1 MIGIMVS
8 AEKTSVNAEVE
19 RFLHDLWEILSY
31 IANTL
36 LFLGAGIIIVEN
48 AIGIIPPSDFVLVF
62 ITYII
67 CNLTRF
73 IMFSILSPILSRVEY
88 GLKCNDAVIAV
99 WGGLREFAYEMY
111 VSKVSATTAIK
122 GSPWKS
128 QVVASDLCE
137 HSCDD
142 KEYFMDKIQIP
153 NSKVRRE
160 ISLAKKANM
169 TNAVRHLANIRDRS
183 IAMLKMDKFL
193 ADANWVLVEEATKI
207 KHPFKI
213 EYENE
218 DDDEEEEEDDM
229 YMGYRFTTCP
239 DCQKDVLTEPTARE
253 FKEMTKEA
261 RARVLKAKKVVSY
274 WRQFEHGMLS
284 KEGVRVLVTAV
295 DVAADKEEQVVDLE
309 VLKNNWKAKG
319 SLVFVRSKL
328 IDMMSSTGQTYYRV
342 PRQRWRHGC
351 YAIAM
356 HRCFDAF
363 IYFAIILN
371 SIPIILEIQVNPP
384 SGTSLNITLKVL
396 NNIFFLIYF
405 MEFVI
410 KVVALGF
417 TTYIK
422 SHWNKLDFFILLIS
436 CADLV
441 MDYLDMFTTFNKA
454 TNFTSTITTA
464 GKLLRILR
472 LARLF
477 RLFRASI
484 PKIIAFIDT
493 RIDLQLSQGYDTGKG
508 FVTGEEEIS
517 KILVHIVD
525 NKRILDEM
533 KLKVEANRLTV
544 TKELGLMQR
553 DRPWIAITVK
563 TRQAIRSIL
572 NNLKDSVLE
581 LKDGGMLIA
590 FMYSVI
596 LQLTFDIEGLLDAVE
611 YPKLIEVVEDRLKYL
626 RTHIKMVEPCP
637 PQILLK
643 EVPWVVGDEAVAE
656 FLLENAETTSFN
668 YGDTIVSHGEIPD
681 GIFIIVSG
689 LVKLLYTPNEKTLEN
704 LQRYGALPNMD
715 FFTSLRFDEKQEDYI
730 VSGNVIGEL
739 GVLTGRPYDITMTCD
754 SSVQSVSLSLH
765 ELQVMNRFIPNWN
778 LHGQYRRHCLKTRN
792 AYKVSLEAIKDAMNL
807 SSDVSQGLR
816 ARMWKA
822 IAIRLAP
829 VILMDVPTYQDYH
842 VRQSMGYD
850 IRRHNS
856 GSWTQ
861 DKIKYHLERA
871 FVPTLTQHRRFKVN
885 ELMEDLLLIEGQ
897 VKDYSNGMVY
907 SAPTYIPRTV
917 HQLMFPEN
925 NNMNN
930 ELSVETKLL
939 IIPAKDVDELD
950 IMENEENA
958 MIIST
963 SSSKC
968 LQHLVQSRI
977 SSNASKLRKL
987 RARNRKKNMFGFNA
1001 ARPRYDAEGR
1011 KSIKPSM
1018 VSSSIF
1024 QTSNRVAPSDA
1035 SLIFD
1040 SKEDSNKETVF
1051 TVKPDLGTSQDKR
1064 EKEEFKRQRS
1074 DLFKVKENDDD
1085 EENQKLPERKLSIKE
1100 EPEVPTIPPR
1110 GGQENRPNLKIEKM
1124 PVSRPYILPPR
1135 VKMDD
1140 LTEEEEEDSD
1150 G

>member
-48 AIGIIPPSDFVLVF
+48 AIGIIPPSDLVLVF

-67 CNLTRF
+67 CNLT
-73 IMFSILSPILSRVEY
+73 
-88 GLKCNDAVIAV
+88 
-99 WGGLREFAYEMY
+99 
-111 VSKVSATTAIK
+111 
-122 GSPWKS
+122 
-128 QVVASDLCE
+128 
-137 HSCDD
+137 
-142 KEYFMDKIQIP
+142 
-153 NSKVRRE
+153 
-160 ISLAKKANM
+160 
-169 TNAVRHLANIRDRS
+169 RS

-261 RARVLKAKKVVSY
+261 RARVSY

-319 SLVFVRSKL
+319 YLVFVRSKL

-342 PRQRWRHGC
+342 PRQSPSIVTSHPLLSADLITSLTVG
-351 YAIAM
+351 
-356 HRCFDAF
+356 RCF
-363 IYFAIILN
+363 
-371 SIPIILEIQVNPP
+371 VP
-384 SGTSLNITLKVL
+384 SRPLSPAPLHHTVS
-396 NNIFFLIYF
+396 
-405 MEFVI
+405 
-410 KVVALGF
+410 
-417 TTYIK
+417 
-422 SHWNKLDFFILLIS
+422 
-436 CADLV
+436 
-441 MDYLDMFTTFNKA
+441 
-454 TNFTSTITTA
+454 STA
-464 GKLLRILR
+464 
-472 LARLF
+472 
-477 RLFRASI
+477 ASI

-508 FVTGEEEIS
+508 FVTGEEEIA

-533 KLKVEANRLTV
+533 KLKVESNRLTV
-544 TKELGLMQR
+544 TKELVDTGLELVARIVVTCDMIRNTHGLFERVRQNLVCRCHACIGVGGRHFDQLLLGLMQR

-572 NNLKDSVLE
+572 NNLRDSVLE
-581 LKDGGMLIA
+581 LKDG
-590 FMYSVI
+590 
-596 LQLTFDIEGLLDAVE
+596 GLLDAVE

-754 SSVQSVSLSLH
+754 SSVQ
-765 ELQVMNRFIPNWN
+765 
-778 LHGQYRRHCLKTRN
+778 

-822 IAIRLAP
+822 IAIRLAS
-829 VILMDVPTYQDYH
+829 VILMDVPTYQ
-842 VRQSMGYD
+842 
-850 IRRHNS
+850 
-856 GSWTQ
+856 SWTQ

-907 SAPTYIPRTV
+907 NAPTYIPRTV

-930 ELSVETKLL
+930 DLSVEVKLL

-958 MIIST
+958 MIISA

-1011 KSIKPSM
+1011 RSIKPSM

-1024 QTSNRVAPSDA
+1024 QTSNRVVPFES
-1035 SLIFD
+1035 SSIFD

-1074 DLFKVKENDDD
+1074 DIFKVKENDNDD
-1085 EENQKLPERKLSIKE
+1085 KENQEPPERKSSIKE

-1110 GGQENRPNLKIEKM
+1110 NNQKNHPNFKIEKM

-1140 LTEEEEEDSD
+1140 LTEEEEDSD

>member
-1 MIGIMVS
+1 MYSFRFDWSWEVWFLFGTIASATHPHYVVTILQDLGTIGSCWVSYGFVHGIKPGCGSGAREGQLPVALMLVYSVTDDLAGPMSILEVGPSMRRCRLAISLFLLKYYLGGVAIGFCLGKVTALAFCYVFNDAITEVILTLVTTYATFFISEEFLGTSGVLAVAMIGIMVS

-48 AIGIIPPSDFVLVF
+48 AIGIIPPSDLVLVF

-67 CNLTRF
+67 CNLT
-73 IMFSILSPILSRVEY
+73 
-88 GLKCNDAVIAV
+88 
-99 WGGLREFAYEMY
+99 
-111 VSKVSATTAIK
+111 
-122 GSPWKS
+122 
-128 QVVASDLCE
+128 
-137 HSCDD
+137 
-142 KEYFMDKIQIP
+142 
-153 NSKVRRE
+153 
-160 ISLAKKANM
+160 
-169 TNAVRHLANIRDRS
+169 RS

-218 DDDEEEEEDDM
+218 DDDDEEEEDDM

-261 RARVLKAKKVVSY
+261 RARVLKAKKVSY

-319 SLVFVRSKL
+319 YLVFVRSKL

-396 NNIFFLIYF
+396 NNIFFLIYLV
-405 MEFVI
+405 EFVI
-410 KVVALGF
+410 K
-417 TTYIK
+417 
-422 SHWNKLDFFILLIS
+422 
-436 CADLV
+436 
-441 MDYLDMFTTFNKA
+441 
-454 TNFTSTITTA
+454 
-464 GKLLRILR
+464 
-472 LARLF
+472 
-477 RLFRASI
+477 ASI

-508 FVTGEEEIS
+508 FVTGEEEIA

-533 KLKVEANRLTV
+533 KLKVESNRLTV

-572 NNLKDSVLE
+572 NNLRDSVLE
-581 LKDGGMLIA
+581 LKDG
-590 FMYSVI
+590 
-596 LQLTFDIEGLLDAVE
+596 GLLDAVE

-668 YGDTIVSHGEIPD
+668 YGDAIVSHGEIPD

-715 FFTSLRFDEKQEDYI
+715 FFTNLRFDEKQEDYI

-754 SSVQSVSLSLH
+754 SSVQ
-765 ELQVMNRFIPNWN
+765 
-778 LHGQYRRHCLKTRN
+778 

-829 VILMDVPTYQDYH
+829 VILMDVPTYQ
-842 VRQSMGYD
+842 
-850 IRRHNS
+850 
-856 GSWTQ
+856 SWTQ

-907 SAPTYIPRTV
+907 NAPTYIPRTV

-930 ELSVETKLL
+930 DLSVEVKLL

-1011 KSIKPSM
+1011 RSIKPSM

-1024 QTSNRVAPSDA
+1024 QTSNRVAPFES
-1035 SLIFD
+1035 SSIFD

-1074 DLFKVKENDDD
+1074 DLFKVKENDNDD
-1085 EENQKLPERKLSIKE
+1085 KENQEPPVRKPSIKE

-1110 GGQENRPNLKIEKM
+1110 NNQKTHPNLKIEKM

-1140 LTEEEEEDSD
+1140 LTEEEEDSD

>member
-1 MIGIMVS
+1 MYAFRFDWSWEVWFLFGTIASAIHPHYVVTILKDLGTSGVLAVAMIGIMVS

-67 CNLTRF
+67 CNLT
-73 IMFSILSPILSRVEY
+73 
-88 GLKCNDAVIAV
+88 
-99 WGGLREFAYEMY
+99 
-111 VSKVSATTAIK
+111 
-122 GSPWKS
+122 
-128 QVVASDLCE
+128 
-137 HSCDD
+137 
-142 KEYFMDKIQIP
+142 
-153 NSKVRRE
+153 
-160 ISLAKKANM
+160 
-169 TNAVRHLANIRDRS
+169 RS

-261 RARVLKAKKVVSY
+261 RARVSY

-405 MEFVI
+405 VEFVI

-508 FVTGEEEIS
+508 FVTGEEEIA

-581 LKDGGMLIA
+581 LKDGG
-590 FMYSVI
+590 
-596 LQLTFDIEGLLDAVE
+596 LLDAVE
-611 YPKLIEVVEDRLKYL
+611 YPKLMEVVEDRLKYL

-656 FLLENAETTSFN
+656 FLL
-668 YGDTIVSHGEIPD
+668 
-681 GIFIIVSG
+681 
-689 LVKLLYTPNEKTLEN
+689 N

-754 SSVQSVSLSLH
+754 SSVQ
-765 ELQVMNRFIPNWN
+765 
-778 LHGQYRRHCLKTRN
+778 
-792 AYKVSLEAIKDAMNL
+792 AYKVSLEVIKDAMNL

-829 VILMDVPTYQDYH
+829 VILMDVPTYQ
-842 VRQSMGYD
+842 
-850 IRRHNS
+850 
-856 GSWTQ
+856 SWTQ

-930 ELSVETKLL
+930 DLSVETKLL

-1074 DLFKVKENDDD
+1074 DLFKVKENDNDD
-1085 EENQKLPERKLSIKE
+1085 EENQKPPERKLSIK

-1124 PVSRPYILPPR
+1124 PVSRPYNLPPR

-1140 LTEEEEEDSD
+1140 LTEEEEEEDSD